1 MVFVEELITHGKDS
15 HINTVIFIM
24 FIKKKGIRKSWTR
37 LITEECLITVQSP
50 TLSAILKS
58 TVRSPFVLPDI
69 YIHIYTVLVFRLCP
83 MKYKK

>member
-37 LITEECLITVQSP
+37 LIAEECLITVQSP
-50 TLSAILKS
+50 TLSVFLYIRSFLISHLEIKS
-58 TVRSPFVLPDI
+58 
-69 YIHIYTVLVFRLCP
+69 
-83 MKYKK
+83 